1 MNEHICILVIDDEQ
15 VVLESVR
22 KHLRDD
28 GYAIHT
34 VLSAEEGLALLD
46 RDPMGIDI
54 VLTDLMMPHIDG
66 LELMKSVKARFPNMP
81 VILITG
87 YATINTAVQ
96 AKQQGA
102 FGYVAKPFS
111 KAELKTVVH
120 EAVTVVRKAREAES

>member
-1 MNEHICILVIDDEQ
+1 MNEDISILVIDDEQ
-15 VVLESVR
+15 VVLDSVR

-34 VLSAEEGLALLD
+34 VLSAEEGLTLLD
-46 RDPMGIDI
+46 RDPIGIDI

-66 LELMKSVKARFPNMP
+66 LELIKSVKARFPNMP

-87 YATINTAVQ
+87 YATINTALQ
-96 AKQQGA
+96 AKQLGA
-102 FGYVAKPFS
+102 FGYIAKPFS

-120 EAVTVVRKAREAES
+120 EAVTFVRNARDGKS